1 MNALLKLLK
10 SPQTGRIVRLVV
22 FTLASSAAV
31 VPLLSAWE
39 ARYPVIGAVIG
50 VLEALYRTAV
60 PTQPAPVVSAVPADP
75 PPTTD
80 PAPPTAKG

>member
-10 SPQTGRIVRLVV
+10 SPQAGRVVRLVV
-22 FTLASSAAV
+22 FTVLGSAAA

-39 ARYPVIGAVIG
+39 ARYPAIGVVVG

-60 PTQPAPVVSAVPADP
+60 PTQPAPTVAAVPAPPADP
-75 PPTTD
+75 TPPS
-80 PAPPTAKG
+80 AKG